1 MITTEKEALQKE
13 IESLKQRNDMLKKQ
27 LAIIILNNS
36 DGRMRDLYMP
46 DDLDK
51 VDWRDLDIAV
61 GYSSCSVVR
70 GRFFPTVISSFSHLP
85 LLPEPKEE
93 SNEPE
98 VEMYAPTL
106 DDLKKA
112 IRMARKFRKVPCTDN
127 NGNKAFNYEPISEEE
142 IIYKIKNSMI

>member
-1 MITTEKEALQKE
+1 MITTEKETLQKE
-13 IESLKQRNDMLKKQ
+13 IESLKQRNEILKKQ
-27 LAIIILNNS
+27 LAIIILNNCDS
-36 DGRMRDLYMP
+36 TGRMKNLSMP

-93 SNEPE
+93 SN
-98 VEMYAPTL
+98 
-106 DDLKKA
+106 
-112 IRMARKFRKVPCTDN
+112 
-127 NGNKAFNYEPISEEE
+127 S
-142 IIYKIKNSMI
+142 